1 MLLGVIIVVAIILSL
16 VFFMLFFKKYLK
28 ETCLIA
34 FEDNEIIESSGS
46 VTTFLPNEKYR
57 EYIDNYEI
65 IEDGDHRYLRVNFK
79 KGIQTF
85 SYDIAY
91 FKALKLINVITIK
104 KKIISRAST
113 PYLVNLP
120 MNVNHVQIYL
130 NEVDGK
136 LIENNEY
143 NVIPLKQYRKFSLI
157 TASVAVIPY
166 ILLFIILPLVLY
178 SNYRDFMEFFSLTN
192 ILLFL
197 LVIILFMGIFYLISM
212 LIFRKNG
219 GLNNHGKSK

>member
-16 VFFMLFFKKYLK
+16 IFFMLFFKKYLK

-34 FEDNEIIESSGS
+34 REDSEIIESSGN
-46 VTTFLPNEKYR
+46 VTTFLTNEKYR

-65 IEDGDHRYLRVNFK
+65 IEDENHRYLRVNFK

-91 FKALKLINVITIK
+91 FRGLKLINVITVK
-104 KKIISRAST
+104 KKLISRAST

-197 LVIILFMGIFYLISM
+197 LVIILFMVIFYLISM

-219 GLNNHGKSK
+219 GLNNHGRTK